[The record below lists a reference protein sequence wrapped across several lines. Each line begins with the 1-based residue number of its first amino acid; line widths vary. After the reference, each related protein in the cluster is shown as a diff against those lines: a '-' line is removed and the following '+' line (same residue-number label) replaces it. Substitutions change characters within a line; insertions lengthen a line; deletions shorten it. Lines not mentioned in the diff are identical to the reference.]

1 MSSSK
6 QVVSGVIW
14 TTIQTVIN
22 RSSGFIVKMIL
33 ARLLFPEDYGLVG
46 MAVVFTSFFKTF
58 TDLGFGSA
66 IIQRKEEVL
75 NDTYL
80 STAFWTNILW
90 SGVTFAILCF
100 VVGPFAAGFYNEPLL
115 LYIVPASGIPIITAP
130 LFLVQRSVM
139 AKELQFKKIAVI
151 NNIASVSSGLMAV
164 IMAFAGAGVWALVAQ
179 GVMQSVIEWP
189 LYMRYAPWSPKRLW
203 DRAAFKDMFGFGAF
217 TTLSGLVY
225 KFSSQGDYLLVG
237 KLLGK
242 IELGLY
248 SFAFILT
255 DSIRV
260 QVRQIVD
267 KVMYPIYSKTQDN
280 PEKQIHFL
288 HKSVL
293 FNSLAITPLMG
304 VLFVSTELITYIF
317 GEKWVGSLIVIKI
330 IAISVVI
337 QIVTNSFSTI
347 MRANDKSYL
356 EFKLQALKVF
366 VFYLPLIFIGTYYYG
381 LVGCSIAVVLARL
394 IINLI
399 NLWALHHYL
408 SIKPS
413 GIAISFFKGILPTFL
428 AVILTLTVFYAVSTE
443 NVWISMSKTIIL
455 GGITALATWLINKK
469 EINALLKLIK
479 KRKQ

>member
-75 NDTYL
+75 SDTYL

-179 GVMQSVIEWP
+179 GVLQSMIEWP

-217 TTLSGLVY
+217 STLSELLN
-225 KFSSQGDYLLVG
+225 KLSTHGDYFLIGRLLN
-237 KLLGK
+237 K

-260 QVRQIVD
+260 QIRQIID
-267 KVMYPIYSKTQDN
+267 KVMYPVYSKFIDDKNKQEFFLTKSIVFN
-280 PEKQIHFL
+280 GLVTGPIMAVFIVCPEVVI
-288 HKSVL
+288 
-293 FNSLAITPLMG
+293 
-304 VLFVSTELITYIF
+304 FVF
-317 GEKWVGSLIVIKI
+317 GEKWIESLGVIKLI
-330 IAISVVI
+330 SISVII
-337 QIVTNSFSTI
+337 QLLTNSFPTLI
-347 MRANDKSYL
+347 RANDL
-356 EFKLQALKVF
+356 TFFDFKLQIIKVF
-366 VFYLPLIFIGTYYYG
+366 FIFLPSVYLGILLNGIE
-381 LVGCSIAVVLARL
+381 GCAMGIIIARI

-399 NLWALHHYL
+399 NLFVFKYKLKFDVFNILNAYKIGLQPTVL
-408 SIKPS
+408 SIFFVLLLEFTLIINLVILK
-413 GIAISFFKGILPTFL
+413 ISILL
-428 AVILTLTVFYAVSTE
+428 LIILILTLYMNKSE
-443 NVWISMSKTIIL
+443 IKTL
-455 GGITALATWLINKK
+455 LIH
-469 EINALLKLIK
+469 L
-479 KRKQ
+479 RKNSL

>member
-75 NDTYL
+75 SDTYL

-151 NNIASVSSGLMAV
+151 NNIASVSSGLIAV

-217 TTLSGLVY
+217 STLSELLN
-225 KFSSQGDYLLVG
+225 KLSTHGDYFLIG
-237 KLLGK
+237 KLLNK

-260 QVRQIVD
+260 QIRQIID
-267 KVMYPIYSKTQDN
+267 KVMYPVYSKFIDDKNKQEFFLTKSIVFN
-280 PEKQIHFL
+280 GLVTGPIMAVFIVCPE
-288 HKSVL
+288 
-293 FNSLAITPLMG
+293 
-304 VLFVSTELITYIF
+304 
-317 GEKWVGSLIVIKI
+317 
-330 IAISVVI
+330 VVI
-337 QIVTNSFSTI
+337 
-347 MRANDKSYL
+347 
-356 EFKLQALKVF
+356 
-366 VFYLPLIFIGTYYYG
+366 
-381 LVGCSIAVVLARL
+381 
-394 IINLI
+394 
-399 NLWALHHYL
+399 
-408 SIKPS
+408 
-413 GIAISFFKGILPTFL
+413 
-428 AVILTLTVFYAVSTE
+428 
-443 NVWISMSKTIIL
+443 
-455 GGITALATWLINKK
+455 
-469 EINALLKLIK
+469 
-479 KRKQ
+479 